1 MRMNLLDIFVI
12 QREEIK
18 IDSQKIKAVIF
29 DVDGTLYHLKK
40 IYNMVRLEI
49 INYYLRNPGKVGDI
63 QIITDFMRE
72 REKHALDVVD
82 DVENAQ
88 YEWAAKKTHSSPE
101 KVRQVVDKWIF
112 QVPLKY
118 MYHCR
123 RTDVLELFHK
133 LIINGIA
140 TGVFS
145 DYPAAAKLE
154 KLGLFPQCIVSATD
168 KNVGKLKPD
177 PKGLLIAADILGVAV
192 EDCLLI
198 GDRDD
203 RDGECARQAGMP
215 YLILD

>member
-1 MRMNLLDIFVI
+1 MNSLNRIM
-12 QREEIK
+12 IK
-18 IDSQKIKAVIF
+18 NRGITIDSRHIQAVIF

-40 IYNMVRLEI
+40 IYRMVRLEI
-49 INYYLRNPGKVGDI
+49 INYYLQHPREIGDI
-63 QIITDFMRE
+63 KIITDFMQE
-72 REKHALDVVD
+72 REKHAFDIVD
-82 DVENAQ
+82 DVETAQ
-88 YEWAAKKTHSSPE
+88 YEWAAKKTKSSPE

-123 RTDVLELFHK
+123 RTEVLQLFHN

-145 DYPAAAKLE
+145 DYPATAKLAA
-154 KLGLFPQCIVSATD
+154 LGLFPQCIVSATD

-177 PKGLLIAADILGVAV
+177 PKGLLIAADTLGVAV
-192 EDCLLI
+192 ENCLLI

-203 RDGECARQAGMP
+203 RDGECARKARMP

>member
-1 MRMNLLDIFVI
+1 MHLLNRIVI
-12 QREEIK
+12 KKERININSK
-18 IDSQKIKAVIF
+18 KIKAVIF
-29 DVDGTLYHLKK
+29 DLDGTLYHLKK
-40 IYNMVRLEI
+40 IYRMVRMEI
-49 INYYLRNPGKVGDI
+49 VNYYLQNPREIGDI
-63 QIITDFMRE
+63 KIITDFMKE
-72 REKHALDVVD
+72 REKHALDLVD
-82 DVENAQ
+82 DVEKAQ
-88 YEWAAKKTHSSPE
+88 YEWAAKKSKSSPE

-112 QVPLKY
+112 QAPLKY

-123 RTDVLELFHK
+123 RTEVLELFHN

-154 KLGLFPQCIVSATD
+154 ALGLFPQCIVSATD

-203 RDGECARQAGMP
+203 RDGECARKVRMP

>member
-1 MRMNLLDIFVI
+1 MEFWNNFMFKKQGINLEFTN
-12 QREEIK
+12 
-18 IDSQKIKAVIF
+18 IKAVIF

-40 IYNMVRLEI
+40 IYRMVRLEI
-49 INYYLRNPGKVGDI
+49 INYYLQHPWEIGDI
-63 QIITDFMRE
+63 KIITDFMQE
-72 REKHALDVVD
+72 REKHAFDIVD
-82 DVENAQ
+82 NVEAAQ
-88 YEWAAKKTHSSPE
+88 YEWAAKKTNSSPD

-123 RTDVLELFHK
+123 RTEVLELFHN

-145 DYPAAAKLE
+145 DYPATAKLAA
-154 KLGLFPQCIVSATD
+154 LGLFPQCIVSATD
-168 KNVGKLKPD
+168 KNVGKLKPN
-177 PKGLLIAADILGVAV
+177 PQGLLIAADTLGVAV
-192 EDCLLI
+192 ENCLLI

-203 RDGECARQAGMP
+203 RDGECARQARMP